1 MEMNLISILT
11 ALLGVSLFTVLL
23 IGKYI
28 GAPSYCF
35 LIALCVLVGLVLRG
49 FDRLQELDIR
59 NLRMTL
65 REIKKTKEEIFAK
78 QEDLKKTALLMAQ
91 IMDLNNTTQGRWG
104 SSEGNELRRNWND
117 KKLKEVIDSFNFS
130 NAEIQEITKF
140 SEKYKTLDELF
151 EKQHALQPSD
161 PTKGEIDIQI
171 NKLETEIDNLMRRD
185 INTHQ

>member
-1 MEMNLISILT
+1 MNMISILT
-11 ALLGVSLFTVLL
+11 VLLGVTLFTVLL

-35 LIALCVLVGLVLRG
+35 LIALCALVGCVLNG

-91 IMDLNNTTQGRWG
+91 IVALNNATQGRWG
-104 SSEGNELRRNWND
+104 DSAGNELRRNWND
-117 KKLKEVIDSFNFS
+117 KKMKEVINSFDFSDS
-130 NAEIQEITKF
+130 ETQEIMKF

-151 EKQHALQPSD
+151 EKQHALQPTD
-161 PTKGEIDIQI
+161 PAYKELGLQI
-171 NKLETEIDNLMRRD
+171 NKLNTEIDDLMKKDVAR
-185 INTHQ
+185 N